1 MVNLLYPTGDT
12 PSAFYLQLLSAPDAT
27 STPTVLVTQPANFG
41 PSSLYAIPLNLQK
54 EYYIEWNVTAA

>member
-12 PSAFYLQLLSAPDAT
+12 PSVFYLQLLEAPDAT
-27 STPTVLVTQPANFG
+27 SAPTVLATQPANFG
-41 PSSLYAIPLNLQK
+41 PAATYAIPLNLQK